1 MRLQIRRT
9 RTNLLKL
16 EFNVIYQTPKG
27 KGMAIS
33 WRGAKAYQTSSLK
46 IGRLNSTPLVFEVE
60 ADQNWDGWHRH
71 SGWNRELDERAS
83 MILSAYFLTVTIL
96 SC

>member
-1 MRLQIRRT
+1 MRLQIRRI
-9 RTNLLKL
+9 RNNLLKL

-46 IGRLNSTPLVFEVE
+46 IGRLNSTPLVFEVA
-60 ADQNWDGWHRH
+60 ADQNVIGTRDGI
-71 SGWNRELDERAS
+71 ELDERAP
-83 MILSAYFLTVTIL
+83 MILSSYFLTVTIL

>member
-9 RTNLLKL
+9 RINLLKL
-16 EFNVIYQTPKG
+16 EFNVIYQTPKS

-33 WRGAKAYQTSSLK
+33 WPGAKTYQTSSLK
-46 IGRLNSTPLVFEVE
+46 IGRLNSTPLVLFEVE

-71 SGWNRELDERAS
+71 SGWNRVR
-83 MILSAYFLTVTIL
+83 
-96 SC
+96 